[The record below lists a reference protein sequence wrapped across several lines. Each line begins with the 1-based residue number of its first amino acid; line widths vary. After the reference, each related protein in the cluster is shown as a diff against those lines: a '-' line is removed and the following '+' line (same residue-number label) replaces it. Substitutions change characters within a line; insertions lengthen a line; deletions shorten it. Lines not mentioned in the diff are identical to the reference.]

1 MFERLFYFIESYV
14 GVTFDPHDSLNCVN
28 DDLAFEDPYA
38 WKSYLDTSIDS
49 VMELLNTLE
58 EHRQEVPDELG
69 DVNEV
74 KSDFAHQVVGEII
87 EKINSVK
94 STLNL
99 EITKMKG
106 LDGLRSNITL
116 ITNLIQ
122 FCKENTF
129 DEILEKNKF
138 EELNDTNDKDMTNV
152 LGVYN
157 QDMMNIY
164 QIVSDNCE
172 LLDEDEDDFDDD
184 DDVDVNFDI
193 D

>member
-14 GVTFDPHDSLNCVN
+14 GVTFDPHDSLDCVDN
-28 DDLAFEDPYA
+28 DLAFEDPFA
-38 WKSYLDTSIDS
+38 WKSYLETSIDS
-49 VMELLNTLE
+49 VIELLNTLE

-74 KSDFAHQVVGEII
+74 KRDFAHQIVGEII
-87 EKINSVK
+87 EKVNTIK
-94 STLNL
+94 TKLNL

-106 LDGLRSNITL
+106 LDGLRSNINL

-122 FCKENTF
+122 FCIENTF
-129 DEILEKNKF
+129 DDILEKNKF

-164 QIVSDNCE
+164 QIVTDTCE
-172 LLDEDEDDFDDD
+172 LLYEDD
-184 DDVDVNFDI
+184 NE
-193 D
+193 